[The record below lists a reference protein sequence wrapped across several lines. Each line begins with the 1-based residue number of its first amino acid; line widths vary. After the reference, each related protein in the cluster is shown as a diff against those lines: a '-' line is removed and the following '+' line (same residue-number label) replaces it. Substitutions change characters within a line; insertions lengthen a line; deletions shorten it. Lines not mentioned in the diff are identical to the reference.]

1 MEVAGQWRRE
11 WAGTAE
17 YGKVIEGGVTRQVAR
32 AMEVLHASAP
42 GAKVRVMRAAYHSSA
57 GPGAPASS
65 YMMHSSRQVISSGY
79 NFLEPS
85 SLPSKPLE
93 ISSTPLESS
102 PDSEVEKEN
111 YKVTE
116 PDDYDIS
123 EPSKWRGSSRKNS
136 IRMPSEESSSADN
149 ASIIDLD
156 SRTSSRST
164 LRRSFQNK
172 HNEDINRI
180 HNINTRVSPLLD
192 APVALS
198 TLKYTSLLNGSDDW
212 NNRRKSY
219 SFEGTSPNNKSM
231 SSENNSFTIDSS
243 TDSGICKS
251 SEIVN
256 DQFNSRKNA
265 NIFEKMDQNQEET
278 FTEWLSRNRSTSY
291 KDMSPHKPLNIPES
305 QKNEDKITVKSS
317 GKVTITLPIE
327 TFKEKQTEISKYDDS
342 DRRTKKVEFCKTEL
356 HFAVDTG
363 TVNIIATD
371 EKPPPSND
379 FRRRRSAFVPLNEKI
394 DKSITL
400 FGEQSKLTENNI
412 HESGISNKEIGE
424 TDENTA
430 ATKSILKNK
439 IPKPKPYLLGENMAF
454 GNFNDNINNL
464 DAKKI
469 LPTTSA
475 VSLINRQLQSERRQ
489 SNETTSSCASDLSTV
504 LNNSFRTG
512 SKGPQLRDSSNYRQ
526 ANNVIIEH
534 LKHRSS
540 DLKNSAESYSQ
551 NRLKVRELRG
561 SELAYFGIDDSKKS
575 KGTHSQ
581 DNMQEEIF
589 HSVKLVQQISNSVCN
604 SEADSDEG
612 PEYQNISPKYNY
624 SVTPTPKPR
633 SIYSEQLRKG
643 AEPRILKAIIEQDFE
658 KITQSDGDRLNPK
671 EGNDSHKSSHF
682 ESDVSL
688 RSTKEKVSREK
699 DVKINLIND
708 YSSLGRSK
716 TASLKRVKNNKEN
729 ESSKSS
735 GNIKHD
741 KNIPE
746 SPLYINLQTKADRKT
761 KISEEKNQRLND
773 QRRLIGTNNTNSSKS
788 CIKRSTASGDKGDVS
803 DKIKEHRSAV
813 SRNHKN
819 EIKQD
824 TSQHL
829 KKHPRRTEKLTTPD
843 HLQEKFVRQRSY
855 DRNKLNTSISNNKYD
870 SFNANSLKKKENKD
884 SSKLVVDNSSKPKNK
899 EGIENSSTENESKIR
914 NTTKTTNVARPKD
927 TSNENKTSIKSN
939 EENQSLQ
946 YALKLSTNKSIK
958 TSSSN
963 TKPDKSSKSKRSKYV
978 INYDDKNGTVS
989 SICKIKSVP
998 GTYTRKLVSVENKS
1012 PQECSSDK
1020 ILNKIA
1026 LKK

>member
-93 ISSTPLESS
+93 ISSTPLELL
-102 PDSEVEKEN
+102 PDSEVDNEN

-123 EPSKWRGSSRKNS
+123 EPSKWRGSTRKNS

-164 LRRSFQNK
+164 LRRSFQSK
-172 HNEDINRI
+172 HNEDINKI

-219 SFEGTSPNNKSM
+219 SFEGTSPIDKSI

-256 DQFNSRKNA
+256 DQLNSKKHH
-265 NIFEKMDQNQEET
+265 NIFEKMGSNQEET

-291 KDMSPHKPLNIPES
+291 KDMSPPKPIHVPEL
-305 QKNEDKITVKSS
+305 QKNEDKITVKST
-317 GKVTITLPIE
+317 GKVTITLPTE
-327 TFKEKQTEISKYDDS
+327 SFKEKRTETSKYDDS

-400 FGEQSKLTENNI
+400 FGEQSKLTDNHI
-412 HESGISNKEIGE
+412 HESVISNTETSE

-454 GNFNDNINNL
+454 GNFNDSINDL
-464 DAKKI
+464 DTKKH
-469 LPTTSA
+469 LATMSA
-475 VSLINRQLQSERRQ
+475 VSLINRQLQERRH
-489 SNETTSSCASDLSTV
+489 SNETNSSCESDLSTV
-504 LNNSFRTG
+504 LNNTVGTG
-512 SKGPQLRDSSNYRQ
+512 SKGPQLRDSSNYKQ
-526 ANNVIIEH
+526 TKNAIIEP

-540 DLKNSAESYSQ
+540 DVKNSAVSRSQ
-551 NRLKVRELRG
+551 NKLKIRELRG
-561 SELAYFGIDDSKKS
+561 SELAYFGVDDSEKS
-575 KGTHSQ
+575 KVIHSQ

-589 HSVKLVQQISNSVCN
+589 HSVKLVQQISSSVCN
-604 SEADSDEG
+604 SEADSDEA
-612 PEYQNISPKYNY
+612 PEYQNILPNYNLT
-624 SVTPTPKPR
+624 VTPTPKPR
-633 SIYSEQLRKG
+633 SIYSDQVRKG
-643 AEPRILKAIIEQDFE
+643 AEPRILKPIVEQDLE
-658 KITQSDGDRLNPK
+658 KFPQSDGDRNSKKSK
-671 EGNDSHKSSHF
+671 ETYKSSHF
-682 ESDVSL
+682 DNNVPS
-688 RSTKEKVSREK
+688 RYTKEKMPRPK
-699 DVKINLIND
+699 DIKINLTND

-716 TASLKRVKNNKEN
+716 STSLKRVKNNKEN
-729 ESSKSS
+729 ESSKSLR
-735 GNIKHD
+735 NTKPD
-741 KNIPE
+741 RNIPE
-746 SPLYINLQTKADRKT
+746 SPVYINLQTKPDRKT
-761 KISEEKNQRLND
+761 PISEDKNQRLSD
-773 QRRLIGTNNTNSSKS
+773 QRLLISANDSKSSKS
-788 CIKRSTASGDKGDVS
+788 STNKIRSIATADKGDVS
-803 DKIKEHRSAV
+803 DKVKEHHSV
-813 SRNHKN
+813 VNRNNKN
-819 EIKQD
+819 EIKKD
-824 TSQHL
+824 SSQQP
-829 KKHPRRTEKLTTPD
+829 KKYPRRTEKLTTPD
-843 HLQEKFVRQRSY
+843 HLQDKFIRQRSY
-855 DRNKLNTSISNNKYD
+855 DKHKINTSTSNNKYEV
-870 SFNANSLKKKENKD
+870 FNTNSLKKKENKD
-884 SSKLVVDNSSKPKNK
+884 ISKMVVANIGKATAEHEAN
-899 EGIENSSTENESKIR
+899 IR
-914 NTTKTTNVARPKD
+914 NATKTKTVDRPKD
-927 TSNENKTSIKSN
+927 ISKEIKTSTKSN
-939 EENQSLQ
+939 EENQSFQ
-946 YALKLSTNKSIK
+946 YAMKLSTNKTVK

-963 TKPDKSSKSKRSKYV
+963 TKPDRSSKSKRSKYV

-998 GTYTRKLVSVENKS
+998 GTYTRKLISVENKN
-1012 PQECSSDK
+1012 PQECNNDK
-1020 ILNKIA
+1020 IINKIA